1 MGHLHL
7 CVRLNIHRLVRLS
20 ASTPDKHV
28 CLGSLPNESKRAE
41 EDGLLPDL
49 TTVQFRARVLKASR
63 ARS

>member
-28 CLGSLPNESKRAE
+28 CLGSLPNEVREAE
-41 EDGLLPDL
+41 EDGLFARPDCRQL
-49 TTVQFRARVLKASR
+49 RAHVLKASH